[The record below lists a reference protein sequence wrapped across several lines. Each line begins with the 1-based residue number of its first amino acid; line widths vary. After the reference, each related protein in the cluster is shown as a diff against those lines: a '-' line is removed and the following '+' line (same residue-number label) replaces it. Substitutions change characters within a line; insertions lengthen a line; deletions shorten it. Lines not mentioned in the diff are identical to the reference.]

1 MKRCPDH
8 GGQPQK
14 GYDLPRWAIAAPG
27 WRGIALV
34 GVRSVGLFARH
45 MPRLVVVS

>member
-1 MKRCPDH
+1 MSGGPDH
-8 GGQPQK
+8 SGQAKK

-45 MPRLVVVS
+45 MLRPVVLS